1 MAGRPTKDT
10 PSRVDPRTGRPL
22 PEGIR
27 WRADRQRYQIRVVGP
42 SVEGGA
48 AERSRTFLTL
58 AEAKRELAKMVAGRN
73 PNGSMTLDQWYD
85 KYWPAIESS
94 IRPATARSY
103 GVAWRLRVKPSLGRH
118 RLDEITSPMIES
130 AMVAWSGGASAK
142 NDALAVL
149 SRLLDGAR
157 RSRFID
163 YNPAREVKRPSM
175 RESISP
181 VSRALTLEQISALLG
196 LIPDGV
202 YRRYFAALV
211 YTGMRAGEATALRVG
226 DVDFGRGV
234 IRVSRS
240 LSPGIR
246 GELIEQ
252 SPKSHKSRD
261 VPLIDALRPFA
272 EAAARGK
279 RGSDLLFDGPDGG
292 RLTNHNA
299 RRAVNWEEL
308 REAIG
313 RPDLRIHDLRHTFA
327 TILFDAGATAPDVQA
342 TLGHSS
348 LQVTERYS
356 RAREGVALRAGAALN
371 DALKRADESTGKNT
385 DRSVGTN
392 ARKSE
397 AKPAHPEPEMA
408 QRRTRPTLNGT
419 LMAQPH
425 ERPRGISL

>member
-1 MAGRPTKDT
+1 MAGRPGRDSPT
-10 PSRVDPRTGRPL
+10 RVDPRTGRPL

-42 SVEGGA
+42 SVDGGA
-48 AERSRTFLTL
+48 AERTRMFLTL

-73 PNGSMTLDQWYD
+73 PNGSMTLEQWYE
-85 KYWPAIESS
+85 KYWPVIDSS
-94 IRPATARSY
+94 VRPATARCYSV
-103 GVAWRLRVKPSLGRH
+103 GWRLRVKPSLGRH
-118 RLDEITSPMIES
+118 KLEDITSPMIES
-130 AMVAWSGGASAK
+130 AMVNWSGGASAK

-175 RESISP
+175 RDSISP
-181 VSRALTLEQISALLG
+181 ISRALTLDQVQILLELVPEG
-196 LIPDGV
+196 A
-202 YRRYFAALV
+202 YRGYIAALV
-211 YTGMRAGEATALRVG
+211 YTGMRAGEVTALRVG
-226 DVDFGRGV
+226 DVDFARGI

-240 LSPGIR
+240 LSPGQH

-261 VPLIDALRPFA
+261 VPLIDALRPYA
-272 EAAARGK
+272 EDAAAGK
-279 RGSDLLFDGPDGG
+279 HASDLLFAGPDGG

-299 RRAVNWEEL
+299 RRGVDWEKLRAAV
-308 REAIG
+308 G
-313 RPDLRIHDLRHTFA
+313 RPDLRVHDLRHTFA

-356 RAREGVALRAGAALN
+356 RAREGVALRAGAAL
-371 DALKRADESTGKNT
+371 DQMLSGLSDEATKTAG
-385 DRSVGTN
+385 
-392 ARKSE
+392 RKT
-397 AKPAHPEPEMA
+397 PA
-408 QRRTRPTLNGT
+408 Q
-419 LMAQPH
+419 
-425 ERPRGISL
+425 S

>member
-1 MAGRPTKDT
+1 MAGRPNRDT

-73 PNGSMTLDQWYD
+73 PNGSMTLEQWYE

-94 IRPATARSY
+94 IRPATARGY
-103 GVAWRLRVKPSLGRH
+103 GVGWRLRVKPSLGRH
-118 RLDEITSPMIES
+118 RLEDITSPMIES
-130 AMVAWSGGASAK
+130 AMVAWPGGASAK

-163 YNPAREVKRPSM
+163 HNPAREVKRPSM

-181 VSRALTLEQISALLG
+181 VSRALTLDQIRTLLNLVPEG
-196 LIPDGV
+196 A
-202 YRRYFAALV
+202 YRGYLAALV

-226 DVDFGRGV
+226 DVDFERGV
-234 IRVSRS
+234 IHVSRS
-240 LSPGIR
+240 LSPGQH

-261 VPLIDALRPFA
+261 VPLIDALRPYA
-272 EAAARGK
+272 ETAARGK
-279 RGSDLLFDGPDGG
+279 QTNDLLFAGPDGG

-299 RRAVNWEEL
+299 RRGVDWETL

-327 TILFDAGATAPDVQA
+327 TILFDAGASAPDVQA

-371 DALKRADESTGKNT
+371 DALKHAAT
-385 DRSVGTN
+385 
-392 ARKSE
+392 
-397 AKPAHPEPEMA
+397 EPTK
-408 QRRTRPTLNGT
+408 RTRRRDPADLNGT

-425 ERPRGISL
+425 RHPGEIAR

>member
-1 MAGRPTKDT
+1 MAGRPNRDT

-73 PNGSMTLDQWYD
+73 PNGSMTLEQWHE

-94 IRPATARSY
+94 VRPATARTY

-118 RLDEITSPMIES
+118 RLEDITSPMIES

-175 RESISP
+175 RGSISP
-181 VSRALTLEQISALLG
+181 VSRALTLDQIQTMLG
-196 LIPDGV
+196 LVPDGV
-202 YRRYFAALV
+202 YRRYLAALV

-226 DVDFGRGV
+226 DVDFERGI

-240 LSPGIR
+240 LSPGQR

-252 SPKSHKSRD
+252 SPKSHKFRD
-261 VPLIDALRPFA
+261 VPLINALRPYA
-272 EAAARGK
+272 EEAAQGK
-279 RGSDLLFDGPDGG
+279 AAGDLLFDGVDGG
-292 RLTNHNA
+292 QLTNHNA
-299 RRAVNWEEL
+299 RRGVDWDTL

-327 TILFDAGATAPDVQA
+327 TILFDAGASAPDVQA

-371 DALKRADESTGKNT
+371 DALKSAAGGPQERTKRRASAD
-385 DRSVGTN
+385 
-392 ARKSE
+392 
-397 AKPAHPEPEMA
+397 
-408 QRRTRPTLNGT
+408 LNGT
-419 LMAQPH
+419 LMAQPREH
-425 ERPRGISL
+425 PGGIAR

>member
-1 MAGRPTKDT
+1 MAGRPNRDT

-73 PNGSMTLDQWYD
+73 PNGSMTLEQWYE

-94 IRPATARSY
+94 VRPATARSY
-103 GVAWRLRVKPSLGRH
+103 GVGWRLRVKPSLGRH
-118 RLDEITSPMIES
+118 RLEDITSPMIES
-130 AMVAWSGGASAK
+130 AMVAWPGGASAK

-163 YNPAREVKRPSM
+163 HNPAREVKRPSM

-181 VSRALTLEQISALLG
+181 VSRALTLDQIRTLLDLVPEG
-196 LIPDGV
+196 A
-202 YRRYFAALV
+202 YRGYVAALV

-226 DVDFGRGV
+226 DVDFARGV
-234 IRVSRS
+234 IHVSRS
-240 LSPGIR
+240 LSPGQH

-261 VPLIDALRPFA
+261 VPLIDALRPYA

-279 RGSDLLFDGPDGG
+279 QTNDLLFAGPDGG

-299 RRAVNWEEL
+299 RRGVDWETL
-308 REAIG
+308 RQAID

-327 TILFDAGATAPDVQA
+327 TILFDAGASAPDVQA

-356 RAREGVALRAGAALN
+356 RAREGVALRTGAVLN
-371 DALKRADESTGKNT
+371 DALK
-385 DRSVGTN
+385 N
-392 ARKSE
+392 A
-397 AKPAHPEPEMA
+397 AGEPSK
-408 QRRTRPTLNGT
+408 RTRRRDPADLNGT
-419 LMAQPH
+419 LMAQPQR
-425 ERPRGISL
+425 RPREIAR

>member
-1 MAGRPTKDT
+1 MAGRPSRDSPT
-10 PSRVDPRTGRPL
+10 RVDPRTGRPL

-58 AEAKRELAKMVAGRN
+58 TEAKRELAKLVAGRN
-73 PNGSMTLDQWYD
+73 PNGSMTLEQWYE

-94 IRPATARSY
+94 VRPATARCYS
-103 GVAWRLRVKPSLGRH
+103 VAWRLRVKPTLGRH
-118 RLDEITSPMIES
+118 RLEDITSPMIES

-181 VSRALTLEQISALLG
+181 VSRALTLDQIRVLLDLVPEG
-196 LIPDGV
+196 A
-202 YRRYFAALV
+202 YRGYLAALV

-226 DVDFGRGV
+226 DVDFKRGI

-240 LSPGIR
+240 LSPGQR

-252 SPKSHKSRD
+252 SPKSHTSRD
-261 VPLIDALRPFA
+261 VPLIDALRPYA

-279 RGSDLLFDGPDGG
+279 HASDLLFAGPDGG

-299 RRAVNWEEL
+299 RRGVDWETL
-308 REAIG
+308 RAAIG
-313 RPDLRIHDLRHTFA
+313 RPDLRIHDLRHTA
-327 TILFDAGATAPDVQA
+327 AVLLFDAGLAVPDVQA
-342 TLGHSS
+342 ILGHSA
-348 LQVTERYS
+348 LLVTHMYADTRRLAAKRGVVPMS
-356 RAREGVALRAGAALN
+356 KFFNVQSEGQYRPIPAATRTILR
-371 DALKRADESTGKNT
+371 TGVKYP
-385 DRSVGTN
+385 RI
-392 ARKSE
+392 
-397 AKPAHPEPEMA
+397 
-408 QRRTRPTLNGT
+408 QR
-419 LMAQPH
+419 
-425 ERPRGISL
+425 

>member
-1 MAGRPTKDT
+1 MAGRPNRDSPT
-10 PSRVDPRTGRPL
+10 RVDPRTGRPL

-27 WRADRQRYQIRVVGP
+27 WRVDRQRYQIRVVGP

-73 PNGSMTLDQWYD
+73 PNGSMTLEQWHE

-94 IRPATARSY
+94 VRPATARSY
-103 GVAWRLRVKPSLGRH
+103 GVAWRLRVRPSLGRH
-118 RLDEITSPMIES
+118 RLEDITSPMIES

-181 VSRALTLEQISALLG
+181 VSRALTLDQIRVLLE
-196 LIPDGV
+196 LVPDGV
-202 YRRYFAALV
+202 YRRYLAALV

-226 DVDFGRGV
+226 DVDFERGI

-240 LSPGIR
+240 LSPGQR

-252 SPKSHKSRD
+252 SPKSHKFRD
-261 VPLIDALRPFA
+261 VPLIDALRPYA

-279 RGSDLLFDGPDGG
+279 RASDLLFDGVDGG

-299 RRAVNWEEL
+299 RRGVDWETL

-371 DALKRADESTGKNT
+371 EALKSAGATPPRTTS
-385 DRSVGTN
+385 
-392 ARKSE
+392 
-397 AKPAHPEPEMA
+397 
-408 QRRTRPTLNGT
+408 RRTHDDLNGT
-419 LMAQPH
+419 LMAQP
-425 ERPRGISL
+425 RRRSGGISR